1 MAGGRGDVTGLSE
14 AQILALGAFAGFT
27 IFLGLAFGLRRS
39 SSAGA
44 RAFLSALAGGILL
57 FLFYDVLKN
66 ANEIIN
72 PLIPAQGGS
81 NGPLA
86 LAYIAILL
94 VGWSVGFLSLA
105 GFERAYYARLARAS
119 PTSVS
124 SSPTT
129 GDVARHGIDPLA
141 ISMMIAIGIGLHN
154 FSEGLAIGTAYAG
167 GAVAAGTVLVIGFAA
182 HNSTEGFGILGP
194 GMLAA
199 RSYSGRRLLVLGLVG
214 GGPTFLGTMAGSLV
228 YSAPLSILFY
238 GMAAGAIV
246 YVVLEMVRPM
256 MVLATRSYAWI
267 GVVLGFILGFA
278 TDAIVT
284 FGGG

>member
-1 MAGGRGDVTGLSE
+1 VTGPSE
-14 AQILALGAFAGFT
+14 WQVLALGAFAGFT
-27 IFLGLAFGLRRS
+27 IFLGLAFGLRR
-39 SSAGA
+39 GA
-44 RAFLSALAGGILL
+44 SGGTRAFLSALAGGILL

-81 NGPLA
+81 NGTLA
-86 LAYIAILL
+86 LAYVVVLL

-105 GFERAYYARLARAS
+105 VFERAYYGRLAHRS
-119 PTSVS
+119 P
-124 SSPTT
+124 SSPDG
-129 GDVARHGIDPLA
+129 GDPGKGRFEVDPLA

-167 GAVAAGTVLVIGFAA
+167 GAVAAGTVLVVGFAA

-194 GMLAA
+194 GLMAA
-199 RSYSGRRLLVLGLVG
+199 RRYSGRRLIALGLVG
-214 GGPTFLGTMAGSLV
+214 GGPTFLGTMVGSVV
-228 YSAPLSILFY
+228 YSDPLSVLFY
-238 GMAAGAIV
+238 GLAAGAII

-267 GVVLGFILGFA
+267 GVVIGFILGFA
-278 TDAIVT
+278 TDVIVT
-284 FGGG
+284 FGGA